1 MNRLLF
7 LALIVCVIFDA
18 NAQETKSIIVK
29 TSQTIEEFD
38 VLRHN
43 KKIKN
48 GAYLKKYN
56 HGNQVVA
63 KGQFI
68 NNKKIGTW
76 DFFDFRTGDLEQ
88 RFDFDRNKC
97 LFLNLESSEQNHF
110 IQNGEWILDKLD
122 TIPVVIGGLS
132 NLKLDLIDEAYKC
145 TEKALYMNSSI
156 ADQFPKAGFAIF
168 SFVVTKSGET
178 KNFKILLSS
187 GNTFEDELLEKIEN
201 TRNDWLP
208 GIYKHETVDTEFLIP
223 MYVKY
228 IVNTEIEK
236 LYTIEFDYPKIE

>member
-1 MNRLLF
+1 MNKLLF
-7 LALIVCVIFDA
+7 LALIIFVIFNA

-29 TSQTIEEFD
+29 TSQTIEEFE
-38 VLRHN
+38 VLKHN
-43 KKIKN
+43 KKVKN
-48 GAYLKKYN
+48 GAYLKKTIREDR
-56 HGNQVVA
+56 VVA

-68 NNKKIGTW
+68 NNKKIGVW

-168 SFVVTKSGET
+168 SFVVTKSGEA

-187 GNTFEDELLEKIEN
+187 GNTFEDELLKIIED

-208 GIYKHETVDTEFLIP
+208 GIYKRETVDTEFLIP

-228 IVNTEIEK
+228 IVNTKIEK
-236 LYTIEFDYPKIE
+236 LYTIDFDYPKIE